1 MARAATSTSRKAK
14 SKSVSASSLPTWTA
28 DTELVGLVFDL
39 EATSSSALYSQYTI
53 GLHAWFLDQVRQFNP
68 ELSAYL
74 HDGESEKP
82 FNISALEGQLVPSG
96 KQLQL
101 EAKQIY
107 RWHVNA
113 LSQKVAQFIS
123 QWLTQLPQTLAL
135 RDAPL
140 QIKQVSIAHPPT
152 TYAQLLQ
159 SSIEKKTNIS
169 LSFVSPTSFRRKGHH
184 FPLPVPVNLFHSYL
198 RRWNDFS
205 GMIVEPESFLEWID
219 EGVIIHQHRLES
231 VKVAAGKR
239 GSVTGFTGAISCS
252 LSKAALANVEF
263 TQLFYAL
270 VRLAPYCGTGHKTTF
285 GLGQTRLEWLE
296 REPTTPTELLTNLLG
311 ERIAELTALFTA
323 QRKRTGGDRT
333 DKIASTWATILAR
346 REMGESLQ
354 VIAQDLEMPYTTV
367 KTYVK
372 LARRALKQENLE

>member
-1 MARAATSTSRKAK
+1 MARVAASTRRKAK
-14 SKSVSASSLPTWTA
+14 PKLESSASIPTWA
-28 DTELVGLVFDL
+28 DDTELVGLVFDL
-39 EATSSSALYSQYTI
+39 EPTTSTSLYSQYTI

-82 FNISALEGQLVPSG
+82 FNISALEGQLLPSG
-96 KQLQL
+96 IQLQL
-101 EAKQIY
+101 QANQIY
-107 RWHVNA
+107 RWQINA
-113 LSQKVAQFIS
+113 LSGRVVQFLS
-123 QWLTQLPQTLAL
+123 QWLTQLPPSLSL
-135 RDAPL
+135 RDATIK
-140 QIKQVSIAHPPT
+140 IKQVSIAHPPT
-152 TYAQLLQ
+152 TYAQLLE
-159 SSIEKKTNIS
+159 SATEKHPNAN

-205 GMIVEPESFLEWID
+205 GIPVEQEAFLDWID

-239 GSVTGFTGAISCS
+239 GSVTGFTGAISCG
-252 LSKAALANVEF
+252 LSKAALANSEF
-263 TQLFYAL
+263 TRLFYAL
-270 VRLAPYCGTGHKTTF
+270 VQLAPYCGTGHKTTF
-285 GLGQTRLEWLE
+285 GLGQTRLDWVEQE
-296 REPTTPTELLTNLLG
+296 TSVSTQLLTNMLG
-311 ERIAELTALFTA
+311 ERIDELIALFTA

-354 VIAQDLEMPYTTV
+354 VIADDLEMPYSTV

-372 LARRALKQENLE
+372 LARRALKQEG